1 MENELTADQG
11 ETQSVESR
19 LLNALSHSLG
29 ESEASTEVEQTE
41 TRGAD
46 AEFAELEWDGVKFKV
61 PSKAKDAFMK
71 NEDYTRKT
79 QELAEQR
86 KSVEHVHELAK
97 QRQLDAAFND
107 SIANEQREI
116 AVIDAYLQQAK
127 SLDWG
132 NMSTDQILRARLELD
147 NVKDRR
153 TQLQESI
160 ATKRTKFM
168 DEVNTRIK
176 EMRGKSRE
184 LASKS
189 INGFSEEAEKSMR
202 AYAADAGL
210 TESEIDNV
218 LLDPRSYKIIWEASQ
233 FRKVQASAA
242 KVDTAAKHLKP
253 GAASERMPDDVKDKL
268 NFRKALKSAKTSSE
282 KAVHI
287 ENRLAGL
294 FGRGG

>member
-1 MENELTADQG
+1 MEIENTDQG
-11 ETQSVESR
+11 ETQSVEDR
-19 LLNALSHSLG
+19 LMNALGHSLQ
-29 ESEASTEVEQTE
+29 EEASAEVEQTE
-41 TRGAD
+41 TRGSD
-46 AEFAELEWDGVKFKV
+46 DEFAELEWDGVKFKV
-61 PSKAKDAFMK
+61 PSKAKEAFMK

-116 AVIDAYLQQAK
+116 AVIDAYLAQAK
-127 SLDWG
+127 TLNWAS
-132 NMSTDQILRARLELD
+132 MSTDEILRAKLELD
-147 NVKDRR
+147 NVRDRR
-153 TQLQESI
+153 AQLQETVNS
-160 ATKRTKFM
+160 KRSKFM
-168 DEVNTRIK
+168 EEVQTRIK

-189 INGFSEEAEKSMR
+189 INGFSEEAEKAMR

-210 TESEIDNV
+210 SETEIDNV

-233 FRKVQASAA
+233 FRKVQASTA
-242 KVDTAAKHLKP
+242 KVDKAEKLLKP

-268 NFRKALKSAKTSSE
+268 NFRKAMKSAKTSTE
-282 KAVHI
+282 KAAHI

>member
-1 MENELTADQG
+1 MENEIADQG

-41 TRGAD
+41 TRGSD

-61 PSKAKDAFMK
+61 PAKAKDAFMK

-86 KSVEHVHELAK
+86 KSVDHVHELAK

-107 SIANEQREI
+107 SIATEQREI
-116 AVIDAYLQQAK
+116 AVIDAYLAQAK
-127 SLDWG
+127 TLNWE
-132 NMSTDQILRARLELD
+132 NMSTDQILRARMELD

-153 TQLQESI
+153 AQLQEAISG
-160 ATKRTKFM
+160 KRSKFM
-168 DEVNTRIK
+168 EEVQNRLK

-189 INGFSEEAEKSMR
+189 IQGFSEDAEKSMR
-202 AYAADAGL
+202 AYAAEAGL

-218 LLDPRSYKIIWEASQ
+218 LLDPRSYRIIWEASQ
-233 FRKVQASAA
+233 FRKVQAGAA
-242 KVDTAAKHLKP
+242 QVNTNPKLLKP
-253 GAASERMPDDVKDKL
+253 GAASERMPEDVKDRL

-294 FGRGG
+294 FGKGA